1 MGGGQNIC
9 GEAAVPLPQPPSLQ
23 AQWPPTVEG
32 TTLPLSVQ
40 QPPTPWPIDAT
51 VSCNHSH
58 DYVWMTFEVCPRP
71 PPLGGSVQWP
81 SQLTTR
87 VRLSRDTRETTY
99 GRPEG
104 KRKAR
109 RRQWPQLHCPANLSQ
124 KDGQSSNWG

>member
-23 AQWPPTVEG
+23 AQRPPTVEG

-58 DYVWMTFEVCPRP
+58 DYVWMTFMDDFRGVP
-71 PPLGGSVQWP
+71 PTSTAW
-81 SQLTTR
+81 
-87 VRLSRDTRETTY
+87 
-99 GRPEG
+99 
-104 KRKAR
+104 
-109 RRQWPQLHCPANLSQ
+109 W
-124 KDGQSSNWG
+124 